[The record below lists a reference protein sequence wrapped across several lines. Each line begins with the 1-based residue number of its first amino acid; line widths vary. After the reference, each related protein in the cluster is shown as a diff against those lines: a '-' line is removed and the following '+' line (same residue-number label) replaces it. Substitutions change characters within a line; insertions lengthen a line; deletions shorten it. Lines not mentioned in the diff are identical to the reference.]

1 MTVFNTGYS
10 SLEEAWG
17 EPYLSPSLQQPKKK
31 KKKQLPIN
39 DSPSDPICDLYAMGN
54 NHYQDSDIIS
64 FANQFYDKH
73 DKVMYQKP
81 LMLDRE
87 KHPKTMEI
95 RDGSV
100 YAYGAPLS
108 SVVPESSEKERD
120 EVIEIPQSTEPD
132 VVDPVEQAYTSD
144 AMYEEDDEA
153 AAPAPR
159 NRYDNTKTIETMKAS
174 HDYYLSERD
183 PDYYRKDTAFQWMD
197 VMLYILSGII
207 LIFMM
212 EQFVKVGM
220 HLQ

>member
-17 EPYLSPSLQQPKKK
+17 EPYLSPSLQQQKKK
-31 KKKQLPIN
+31 KKKQQPIL

-73 DKVMYQKP
+73 DKVVYQKP

-108 SVVPESSEKERD
+108 SVVSDTADRERD
-120 EVIEIPQSTEPD
+120 EVVEVPKLQDQEEQNEATFTED
-132 VVDPVEQAYTSD
+132 NY
-144 AMYEEDDEA
+144 MYDENEGP
-153 AAPAPR
+153 PAPVDR
-159 NRYDNTKTIETMKAS
+159 TNNKTIETMKAS
-174 HDYYLSERD
+174 HDYYLSEHD

-197 VMLYILSGII
+197 VMLYLLSGII